1 MPDHL
6 VLALSDRLIPPA
18 LHRERT
24 FALDLEKDEIKAFLW
39 ETGLRGCA
47 VKPRLSFKARVLRAG
62 IQAIHPSLIVT
73 VQPLAVLSHISNHLH
88 IHPSLRKDM
97 PSNMPPTSA
106 KPQGKPALEAQ
117 PRAASTDPFSHP
129 QAQFPTAATRLG
141 PEINT
146 VSSED
151 PGRHATQH
159 SKPSSR
165 KNHNR
170 SPPGHS
176 RSWPVLGDTPQPEPP
191 RTPPAPFDI
200 ARKDST
206 SPLPPPPPRH
216 AAFSNDYETSMTKR
230 RKGQDSLDTD
240 PDEQERSQTPVRA
253 EVPQDKH
260 VGTPIAQMEE
270 KELSPLQEALT
281 QLIRQLQR
289 KDPSA
294 FFSFP
299 VTDFIAPGYSLIIK
313 KPMDFST
320 MKEKVKKEEYQS
332 LEELKADFKIMCEN
346 AMIYNKP
353 ETIYYKAAKKLLH
366 SGMKILSQERLQS
379 LKQSIEFMADLE
391 QPNTPKE
398 QGQAA
403 KEGDSTLDQTKDP
416 GEPMD
421 TTEPTKSPG
430 RITKDSRRQDRDSKD
445 DVLKGGL
452 VQEKELEQIQKL
464 VEDSGGKLSSRE
476 VQSQLQFERRKTDGT
491 TTLGVLNPADLSAG
505 EPGYCPVKL
514 GMMTGRLQTGINT
527 LQGFKEDKRNK
538 VTPISYMNYG
548 PFSSYAPIY
557 DSSFA
562 NISKEDSDLIYSFY
576 GEEPSLQGS
585 ERQVLIQEF
594 LSKAGE
600 HVCHA
605 TDSFLD
611 ALTNGEHS
619 RMLKEMDMEG
629 EEQTD
634 GPEAA
639 SDAEIIEPENSSRS
653 ILTALSSVV
662 GLDLEGQTFDSE
674 EASLF
679 QKKLDETTLLLRELQ
694 EVQNERLSVK
704 PPPNIIC
711 LLAPSAR
718 ELQLAERVTGNL
730 KELASRVTPGDI
742 TCLYG
747 IRKAMGI
754 SMPTGLLDDSL
765 TDLTTDTRRA
775 PYLLR
780 VQTPPAR
787 GQPAVQGQ
795 RHEEGQKQGAP
806 ARARANPN
814 TQRAGGGRAN
824 RSRAALTICC
834 PQCERFHE
842 KALPSAAIARK
853 GMAVLGEPI
862 TSSCDWPDSRPCEAM
877 QLHNGTPRS
886 SSSPAITPPLAP
898 RAKPGNIRLVT
909 APQPTRAAKN
919 KKKTHLITSE
929 TPALASQVSEPQGY
943 GIESRAA
950 WEELQNKAETPGPLV
965 PPHPR
970 PCLTAPRRTPSKAPT
985 QAGPLLSLLH
995 RWAPQLS
1002 LLCFLCRGVQS
1013 RGVHCVHL
1021 TKRNPQ
1027 SQPRNTGAPL
1037 LTLTALQQDT
1047 RGVSAT
1053 HSQQRRSPA
1062 GNAGAQESPYPA
1074 CQDRKELLACVTEG
1088 GGGGSLLN
1096 AFLSSRKT
1104 GMEKLRHPA
1113 LPSTIQRGISTL
1125 FCGKLCHPLV
1135 QAQERS
1141 AMRGLS

>member
-1 MPDHL
+1 MGKKHKKHKSEKHTYEEYAEKPLKL
-6 VLALSDRLIPPA
+6 VLKVAGNEVTELSTAPP
-18 LHRERT
+18 
-24 FALDLEKDEIKAFLW
+24 
-39 ETGLRGCA
+39 
-47 VKPRLSFKARVLRAG
+47 
-62 IQAIHPSLIVT
+62 
-73 VQPLAVLSHISNHLH
+73 SH
-88 IHPSLRKDM
+88 
-97 PSNMPPTSA
+97 
-106 KPQGKPALEAQ
+106 EA
-117 PRAASTDPFSHP
+117 S
-129 QAQFPTAATRLG
+129 
-141 PEINT
+141 
-146 VSSED
+146 
-151 PGRHATQH
+151 
-159 SKPSSR
+159 
-165 KNHNR
+165 
-170 SPPGHS
+170 SPPEEKADHDKHKDKRKKKKKKGDKEKHS
-176 RSWPVLGDTPQPEPP
+176 PV
-191 RTPPAPFDI
+191 PAGEE
-200 ARKDST
+200 RK
-206 SPLPPPPPRH
+206 RKK
-216 AAFSNDYETSMTKR
+216 MTKR

-398 QGQAA
+398 QGQAV
-403 KEGDSTLDQTKDP
+403 KEGDSTLDQPKDP

-452 VQEKELEQIQKL
+452 VPEKELEMIQKL
-464 VEDSGGKLSSRE
+464 VEDSGGRLSSRE

-585 ERQVLIQEF
+585 ESIQEF

-611 ALTNGEHS
+611 ALTNGDHS
-619 RMLKEMDMEG
+619 RMLKEMEMEG

-639 SDAEIIEPENSSRS
+639 SDAEIIDPENSSRS

-674 EASLF
+674 GKELKPSEASLF

-765 TDLTTDTRRA
+765 TDLTTDA
-775 PYLLR
+775 
-780 VQTPPAR
+780 
-787 GQPAVQGQ
+787 
-795 RHEEGQKQGAP
+795 
-806 ARARANPN
+806 
-814 TQRAGGGRAN
+814 
-824 RSRAALTICC
+824 
-834 PQCERFHE
+834 
-842 KALPSAAIARK
+842 
-853 GMAVLGEPI
+853 
-862 TSSCDWPDSRPCEAM
+862 
-877 QLHNGTPRS
+877 
-886 SSSPAITPPLAP
+886 
-898 RAKPGNIRLVT
+898 
-909 APQPTRAAKN
+909 
-919 KKKTHLITSE
+919 SE
-929 TPALASQVSEPQGY
+929 SVVGFTASQ
-943 GIESRAA
+943 
-950 WEELQNKAETPGPLV
+950 EELSV
-965 PPHPR
+965 
-970 PCLTAPRRTPSKAPT
+970 
-985 QAGPLLSLLH
+985 
-995 RWAPQLS
+995 
-1002 LLCFLCRGVQS
+1002 
-1013 RGVHCVHL
+1013 
-1021 TKRNPQ
+1021 
-1027 SQPRNTGAPL
+1027 GA
-1037 LTLTALQQDT
+1037 
-1047 RGVSAT
+1047 V
-1053 HSQQRRSPA
+1053 
-1062 GNAGAQESPYPA
+1062 
-1074 CQDRKELLACVTEG
+1074 
-1088 GGGGSLLN
+1088 
-1096 AFLSSRKT
+1096 
-1104 GMEKLRHPA
+1104 
-1113 LPSTIQRGISTL
+1113 
-1125 FCGKLCHPLV
+1125 
-1135 QAQERS
+1135 
-1141 AMRGLS
+1141 